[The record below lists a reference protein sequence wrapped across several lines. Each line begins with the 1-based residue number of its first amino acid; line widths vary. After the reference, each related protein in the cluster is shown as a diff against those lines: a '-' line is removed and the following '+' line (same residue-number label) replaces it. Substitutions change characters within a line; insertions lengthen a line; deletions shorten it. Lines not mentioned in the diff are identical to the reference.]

1 MEIYLVRHTETIC
14 EKGICYGQ
22 SDVDLAEPFE
32 NTFENILSQLPNEA
46 IIFSSPLKRCVTLA
60 KYIQN
65 KIKTISY
72 HEDTRLMEM
81 NFGDWEMKNWNDIPP
96 EQLNPWMEDFVNIG
110 VSNGE
115 SFVELHKRTERF
127 LSEQISKKT
136 DQPIVIVAHA
146 GSIRSFLCHHT
157 SLPLKDAF
165 QNKVDFGQV
174 IKIDFKPCFVSKL
187 F

>member
-1 MEIYLVRHTETIC
+1 MEIYLVRHTETTC

-32 NTFENILSQLPNEA
+32 SVFENILSQLPSKA

-65 KIKTISY
+65 NIKTISY
-72 HEDTRLMEM
+72 EEDKRLMEM
-81 NFGDWEMKNWNDIPP
+81 NFGDWEMKSWNSIPQD
-96 EQLNPWMEDFVNIG
+96 QLNPWMEDFVNIK

-115 SFVELHKRTERF
+115 SFVELHERANNF
-127 LSEQISKKT
+127 LSEKKSNKINH
-136 DQPIVIVAHA
+136 PVIIVAHA
-146 GSIRSFLCHHT
+146 GTIRSFLCHHS

-165 QNKVDFGQV
+165 QNKVDFGEV
-174 IKIDFKPCFVSKL
+174 IKIVF
-187 F
+187 